1 MLQVNNNFY
10 QFAEKVIMSET
21 KKITEY
27 DVLDS
32 CPICGAEPEEPCA
45 FEDPDFPDTLV
56 VKYLTVHSEREL
68 NG

>member
-1 MLQVNNNFY
+1 
-10 QFAEKVIMSET
+10 MSET

-27 DVLDS
+27 DALDS
-32 CPICGAEPEEPCA
+32 CPICGAESDEPCA

-68 NG
+68 NV